1 MAQVFEDRPWLWA
14 THVWNMFDFG
24 CAARNEGGVSGR
36 NNKGLVTMDR
46 KTRKDSFYVYQAYWS
61 TEPMVH
67 IAGRRYAQRAGDT
80 TKVKVY
86 SNQDKVSLY
95 LNGTL
100 VETKAAH
107 RVFEFELAL
116 EEGFNILLAVAGD
129 VKDSITL
136 EKVETEPACY
146 TLPEFNERQEGVAN
160 WFKQMGSMDL
170 EGPMEFPEG
179 YYSIKDNVEAISQN
193 EEAFAIVAK
202 AVKLATNFDL
212 TPGVGMWDMMKM
224 MTLEKMGD
232 FMTSMPE
239 GFMESINAQ
248 LIKIKK

>member
-1 MAQVFEDRPWLWA
+1 M
-14 THVWNMFDFG
+14 
-24 CAARNEGGVSGR
+24 SSR

-67 IAGRRYAQRAGDT
+67 IAGRRYAPRAGDT

-129 VKDSITL
+129 VKDSVAL

-146 TLPEFNERQEGVAN
+146 TLPEFNERRGGRGQLVQADGQHRSGSHGVPRGLL
-160 WFKQMGSMDL
+160 QHQG
-170 EGPMEFPEG
+170 
-179 YYSIKDNVEAISQN
+179 
-193 EEAFAIVAK
+193 
-202 AVKLATNFDL
+202 
-212 TPGVGMWDMMKM
+212 
-224 MTLEKMGD
+224 
-232 FMTSMPE
+232 
-239 GFMESINAQ
+239 
-248 LIKIKK
+248 